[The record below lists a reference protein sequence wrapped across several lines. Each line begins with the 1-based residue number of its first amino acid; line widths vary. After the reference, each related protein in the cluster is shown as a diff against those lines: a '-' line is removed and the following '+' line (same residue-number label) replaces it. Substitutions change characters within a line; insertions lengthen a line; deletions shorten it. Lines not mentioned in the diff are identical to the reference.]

1 MCLAVP
7 GRIETLVDD
16 GPLARRGKVD
26 FGGVQHDVNLSCVP
40 EAKVG
45 DYVIVHAGMALNV
58 VDEEEAREIFELTA
72 QLETTAE
79 E

>member
-7 GRIETLVDD
+7 GRIETLKDD
-16 GPLARRGKVD
+16 GPLARTGKVD
-26 FGGVQHDVNLSCVP
+26 FGGVQHEVNLSCVP

-58 VDEEEAREIFELTA
+58 VDEEEAREIYELSS
-72 QLETTAE
+72 QLETAADA
-79 E
+79 